1 MGIAIIAKGAD
12 FSNKNIGVITPSSN
26 VPLVSI
32 AIVGPATV
40 KGTEADFSV
49 TYDPANTSQRG
60 VLWSITAGGTYA
72 TINENTGKLTVLPG
86 ASAASVTIKAE
97 SRYNDNVVATKTVA
111 VTHHV
116 EVVMDFNE
124 LKTYNQTSWQV
135 SGANGIDPNNPIDGQ
150 AYYYIHADDNTKIGN
165 NISTLRNVI
174 GTDFG
179 AYQVFKIPI
188 PDGET
193 SVELFPIK
201 TTQYSGYAFVD
212 NSDVVTG
219 FIYNTTVNSGTA
231 ATYSIPAGSKFIY
244 MPLSPSVFTNTN
256 NGANLTVTF
265 D

>member
-12 FSNKNIGVITPSSN
+12 FSSNNIGDVTPSSN
-26 VPLVSI
+26 IPLLSL
-32 AIVGPATV
+32 AIVGPGTV
-40 KGTEADFSV
+40 IGTEADYSV

-86 ASAASVTIKAE
+86 ASSASVTIKAT
-97 SRYNDNVVATKTVA
+97 SRYNDNIVATKTVA
-111 VTHHV
+111 VTHL

-124 LKTYNQTSWQV
+124 LKTYNQTSWRNN
-135 SGANGIDPNNPIDGQ
+135 ADNANPIDG
-150 AYYYIHADDNTKIGN
+150 YLYHYIHADDNTKIGS
-165 NISTLRNVI
+165 NISTLHNVT
-174 GTDFG
+174 GTDHG

-188 PDGET
+188 PEGST

-201 TTQYSGYAFVD
+201 TSQYSGYAFVD

-244 MPLSPSVFTNTN
+244 MPLSSTVYTDTN

-265 D
+265 S

>member
-12 FSNKNIGVITPSSN
+12 FSSNNIGAVTPSSN
-26 VPLVSI
+26 IPLLSL
-32 AIVGPATV
+32 AIVGPGTV
-40 KGTEADFSV
+40 IGTEADYSV

-86 ASAASVTIKAE
+86 ASSASVTIKAT
-97 SRYNDNVVATKTVA
+97 SRYNDNIVATKTVA
-111 VTHHV
+111 VTHPV

-124 LKTYNQTSWQV
+124 LKTYNQTSWRKE
-135 SGANGIDPNNPIDGQ
+135 AKPENPVDGYT
-150 AYYYIHADDNTKIGN
+150 YYYIHADDATKVGA
-165 NISTLRNVI
+165 NISTVHNVT

-188 PDGET
+188 PDGVT

-231 ATYSIPAGSKFIY
+231 ATYNIPAGSKFIY
-244 MPLSPSVFTNTN
+244 MPLSPTVFTNTN
-256 NGANLTVTF
+256 NGAGLTVTF
-265 D
+265 T